1 MEVIAPLR
9 IRPCQV
15 GQSSRKPVALIGAQ
29 RTPKLVLSGPQIR
42 SGPSPTLILGMVV
55 EPDPNMPKWN
65 KRLKYPGA
73 LHERRVAKAA
83 DRFKR
88 KRLLPLPHSDGSQ
101 RSSVLEVPPEI
112 CESRTTEKRKVHLH
126 EVVHAIAQRAFGTES
141 GAAKIGSAFDSS
153 VGESTR
159 LVLLEGNPI
168 GLEYPA
174 ELNARKFLFCQ
185 RCKFQRCRSTR
196 RANRLGQSHFE

>member
-65 KRLKYPGA
+65 KRLKYPSA
-73 LHERRVAKAA
+73 LHKRRVAKAT

-101 RSSVLEVPPEI
+101 WSSVLEVPPEI

-126 EVVHAIAQRAFGTES
+126 EVVHTITQRAFGTES
-141 GAAKIGSAFDSS
+141 GATKISS
-153 VGESTR
+153 TLDLSVSLSTR
-159 LVLLEGNPI
+159 LVLFEGDPI

-174 ELNARKFLFCQ
+174 ELDAGKFLFCH
-185 RCKFQRCRSTR
+185 RSKFQRCRFDR
-196 RANRLGQSHFE
+196 RANRLG